1 MKTFSRSSGV
11 YASNL
16 TENGANLI
24 GHSNKTIEKIKS
36 KYKNDNLLNYAS
48 TDNECVER
56 RRGERERDTHTETE
70 AEGEEKD
77 ETDKEKVSS
86 HLSYVS
92 SKNVNGA
99 KKGSIQNGTNFIDK
113 YKNLFTKSSNSNGR
127 IRQESNTNDK
137 SSIKRILFDR
147 NNFHTTNRSH
157 LLVNNA
163 KKNNYDNFT
172 NERNRLPNKAPSY
185 DSSNRNCSD
194 AVSSKRKF
202 HALGE
207 INTNRHVDLEMYES
221 LYRFHKKHTHSR
233 QVSENIHKF
242 SGAHAKEKDNDNA
255 VLDSCED
262 IKKEED
268 KMNNYEMYKDNIHDG
283 DYMDHLKGAK
293 MKNMF
298 LRDEDNKRNNE
309 DSNEGNFNFPYSN
322 RTYKDHLSNNQDIAF
337 KNNIRYTSAAMDI
350 PNPSNSNKLDL
361 NMLYNND
368 MEKLNSNL
376 SAYND
381 SNKLSQLQEKYKNN
395 FLYEREFPSHVH
407 DVKERTGSKTKK
419 DHGEMYSNNVVLYS
433 DTGSKSEFRGNFLN
447 HAGNGAPNGAVSGV
461 ANHTMSNRTAREENF
476 PSEKK
481 SSAETESEMM
491 NRYNY
496 SSHTR
501 HKAATNDSAMSRRQ
515 KILEN
520 LMNINKNSDE
530 ERSRSNARLNSVKK
544 HYADN
549 TFYNNKNTLH
559 LDNKN
564 PHHRRSSST
573 NVNLGRHDID
583 RVSNYVTY
591 ADDTQAKVTYYH
603 ERESGT
609 ISGYE
614 KYLHLK
620 NGNNNGLLSRNVPG
634 DGGANEPGAK
644 PSYDGVQANA
654 HRSAHDTIHMNG
666 NNAEAQ
672 RNVLDANHGHGE
684 ALRSASNA
692 GTQKSSHEL
701 GGLRN
706 LDFNELRKKH
716 MNIISHNNEKG
727 GNYLHKKEAYE
738 DERNESYN
746 VCLTNE
752 KNKMQPIISNYEDL
766 FSFDKNIKKK
776 NDIKNI
782 VCVCQASKQMARL
795 QLHMEEGR
803 QMLETEKNLFK
814 KKKDNFEKKVEML
827 AEKEK
832 EIDKIHSQIKEKEV
846 TIDKKKNEIEEK
858 EKYINSIKNKY
869 DNAQKEL
876 LEKMNECINIENK
889 CKSKLYEYDEKFG
902 LFNKRIKEMEE
913 REKEIE
919 NERKNIERKEK
930 ILSNDRKEL
939 EEEKM
944 LNMKEKNEL
953 EMLKKELDS
962 LEKEK
967 KKIIECEYSN
977 LQNKEEELRRN
988 ERSNLI
994 KENELKSRIDKY
1006 NELIDELNK
1015 SKKELENERIKMMD
1029 QLENEKMKFANEK
1042 KHLEIEKENERSYMK
1057 EELNKERMLMVGD
1070 VDKMKMIMMED
1081 MERTK
1086 NSMLDNVE
1094 KENKRMR
1101 EEVENERRAMLK
1113 SMEEDKDKFQMYV
1126 EKKCKENLE
1135 NEKLTLEKKYKE
1147 EANKLQN
1154 EIANERKKILKDRD
1168 SFEQQKKIYE
1178 EEFRSKCEKYEESI
1192 QKKYEMLDEEKSK
1205 MKYLIMKEQEELEN
1219 FKKRVYL
1226 DIEEEKDKLYVQQEK
1241 LNLEK
1246 ENLQVEKEQI
1256 EIELKNYKNF
1266 KEKEENDIKIRI
1278 INLSQQQEDLNKEK
1292 ENIEK
1297 EKEEMEK
1304 RRFDLD
1310 EREQCLHNDKLQV
1323 EESRKIFDEQLEKI
1337 KKNKEELLNYDK
1349 DLKKKEINLIEK
1361 EKEQKKNEDELYKKK
1376 EKLNEFDSDLKEY
1389 SGKLQGREK
1398 KLKEKKNELQK
1409 VKDQLVNYKNSLKQ
1423 KEVQFQMI
1431 EKREKELIDEQT
1443 VIQIDRN
1450 SLEAEKKQFLLM
1462 KEKHDKDTEF
1472 IQEQLKLLHE
1482 QLKNKEKSLKE
1493 KENEINLLN
1502 KLQNCRGKSAKGAI
1516 ISLKNL
1522 ENRKLSSNLS
1532 RASNSKNRVK
1542 VKIIGKNRLDLIRRK
1557 NRKKSINF
1565 HYNNLEI
1572 NNSIQYIDSMIN
1584 ENFKNKPF
1592 LKYKNGNSLGLSEAF
1607 QPNDQVRNSDMRI
1620 NTAVKEGNQ
1629 GESNRTATYDSSA
1642 PQVDHSYSHI
1652 NDKGG
1657 VNVSTYGRKKTAE
1670 YSLPS
1675 DGGHYSENSSKNK
1688 HPGSGNLIGNA
1699 GTKSRGNFEKEPFNQ
1714 VNNFGLNGD
1723 HRVVNNNDMVGY
1735 AADDLTNHMDS
1746 HTNEYV
1752 ENYKENADANK
1763 DYFGGP
1769 GNRHYRKDS
1778 GKMEAQSYGSQ
1789 EGRSGSSAAVKG
1801 NYGYG
1806 GEHGE
1811 TVEEGRYERQH
1822 DGYTIGNNTGSPNEG
1837 IFSNGSGN
1845 RDVRDSRGIRDN
1857 RDNRN
1862 KRNNHNSYNINNLS
1876 TKIKMGNS
1884 NLTYGSNSKS
1894 TSRMNFK
1901 EHRLQE
1907 HGEDM
1912 LASLNVNNLIESD
1925 LIEVKS
1931 NYGNF
1936 TGKENSKYD
1945 GDLLLT
1951 NYEQRDMNVMMGEEQ
1966 EQQQDEKQQAG
1977 GKNYGHYAETREPKQ
1992 DVQRID
1998 TINKNISTINDDVD
2012 HINSNISNIKGNLHK
2027 INSHVHGGEDI
2038 RRGFP
2043 PKGDGGIGAQK
2054 GKGNDQVSKNKNR
2067 NGNRDG
2073 NGKNLVPLNQI
2084 DNLVN
2089 RNMQSIN
2096 HMSSLMQSGKKMK
2109 AALNKQ
2115 TEYCRMA
2122 SQAKNKDKGNTDKDI
2137 RDKFFNYN
2145 NEENDTIKKES
2156 SFNEFLEDINS
2167 DKYYG
2172 NAGKGVS
2179 EKENE
2184 DFYHNMEKSLNGRNM
2199 NDSYDYKNLGKPSG
2213 GGGYEEDYSHEY
2225 GGGTHNR
2232 SGYDTTNPSLQT
2244 APQKKTN
2251 VRMMPDNGYNSDS
2264 NVLRGNNFTSSEENC
2279 RRLHSNSIPH
2289 GNENN
2294 FKTRNNS
2301 SNVYYNNDQNVPRS
2315 YRNDVTR
2322 NMRSKKQ
2329 EFYEDNFVLNTNE
2342 QKHTFYD
2349 KSGKH
2354 LDPVGN
2360 PTVREGGIG
2369 DNKSNTAYM
2378 RRPDADGSVS
2388 ANPNAYMGKHA
2399 SKGDG
2404 RGGNKA
2410 SLVDPS
2416 SKRNVHRSASNN
2428 ANKNTNLVGIKGFMK
2443 GMQNGR
2449 EAGTAGSGGN
2459 SIIEQLDKTLLNKS
2473 IMMNKTKKK

>member
-1 MKTFSRSSGV
+1 M
-11 YASNL
+11 AQ
-16 TENGANLI
+16 NLI
-24 GHSNKTIEKIKS
+24 GNSNKAIETIKN
-36 KYKNDNLLNYAS
+36 KYRNDNLLNYAS
-48 TDNECVER
+48 RDNDLVGR
-56 RRGERERDTHTETE
+56 QRGERGRDTHAETE
-70 AEGEEKD
+70 AEAEADTERARGNEQEEIAGAEEKD
-77 ETDKEKVSS
+77 QTNKEKVSS
-86 HLSYVS
+86 HHSYVS
-92 SKNVNGA
+92 SKHVNGA
-99 KKGSIQNGTNFIDK
+99 KKGSMHNGTNFIDK
-113 YKNLFTKSSNSNGR
+113 YKNLFTKSGNSNGI
-127 IRQESNTNDK
+127 IRQESNNNDT
-137 SSIKRILFDR
+137 SEIKRILFDR
-147 NNFHTTNRSH
+147 NSSHAINRGR
-157 LLVNNA
+157 LLVDNA
-163 KKNNYDNFT
+163 KRNNYYNVKND
-172 NERNRLPNKAPSY
+172 RSKLHNKPLIYS
-185 DSSNRNCSD
+185 SSNRNYSD

-202 HALGE
+202 YALRE
-207 INTNRHVDLEMYES
+207 INTNRHVDLDMYEP
-221 LYRFHKKHTHSR
+221 LYRSNKKHTHSR
-233 QVSENIHKF
+233 QGSENIHKI
-242 SGAHAKEKDNDNA
+242 SGVDAKEKDNDNA

-262 IKKEED
+262 IKKED
-268 KMNNYEMYKDNIHDG
+268 GTMNNYDMYKDNIHDG

-293 MKNMF
+293 MNNMF
-298 LRDEDNKRNNE
+298 LRNEDNKRNNE
-309 DSNEGNFNFPYSN
+309 DNNEANFNFPYSN
-322 RTYKDHLSNNQDIAF
+322 RTYKDNLGNNQDITF
-337 KNNIRYTSAAMDI
+337 KNNITCTSAPMEI
-350 PNPSNSNKLDL
+350 PKHSNSNKVDL
-361 NMLYNND
+361 NILYNND
-368 MEKLNSNL
+368 IEKLNNNL
-376 SAYND
+376 SAYNE
-381 SNKLSQLQEKYKNN
+381 SNKLSELQEKYKNN
-395 FLYEREFPSHVH
+395 FLYERDFPNHAH
-407 DVKERTGSKTKK
+407 DMKDRTSSKTKK
-419 DHGEMYSNNVVLYS
+419 DHGEMYSNNVVLYG
-433 DTGSKSEFRGNFLN
+433 DTGSKSDLRGNFLN
-447 HAGNGAPNGAVSGV
+447 HAAGSSSPPNGALNKVT
-461 ANHTMSNRTAREENF
+461 NHTMSNRPAREENF
-476 PSEKK
+476 PGEKK
-481 SSAETESEMM
+481 SSVERESEII

-496 SSHTR
+496 NSDTR
-501 HKAATNDSAMSRRQ
+501 HKAATNESGMSSRKQ

-520 LMNINKNSDE
+520 LMNINKNIEE
-530 ERSRSNARLNSVKK
+530 ERSRSNARLNSGRMP
-544 HYADN
+544 YADN
-549 TFYNNKNTLH
+549 TFYNGKNGLH
-559 LDNKN
+559 MDYKN
-564 PHHRRSSST
+564 PHHRRSNST
-573 NVNLGRHDID
+573 NVNLGRHDVD
-583 RVSNYVTY
+583 RVSNYLNY

-603 ERESGT
+603 DRESGT

-614 KYLHLK
+614 KYMQLK
-620 NGNNNGLLSRNVPG
+620 HAKGSNGLLSRNVPV
-634 DGGANEPGAK
+634 DAGGNDPSAK
-644 PSYDGVQANA
+644 PTYDAVQLSPHGVV
-654 HRSAHDTIHMNG
+654 HMNG
-666 NNAEAQ
+666 NNADTQ
-672 RNVLDANHGHGE
+672 GSVIDGNHIHGE

-692 GTQKSSHEL
+692 PNQKGSHEL

-706 LDFNELRKKH
+706 LDLNELRKKH
-716 MNIISHNNEKG
+716 MNIISHNNDKG
-727 GNYLHKKEAYE
+727 GANYLNKKETYE
-738 DERNESYN
+738 EGRNENYN
-746 VCLTNE
+746 VCVTNE
-752 KNKMQPIISNYEDL
+752 KNKMQPLISNYEDL

-832 EIDKIHSQIKEKEV
+832 EIDKIHSQMKEKELS
-846 TIDKKKNEIEEK
+846 IDKKKNEIEEK

-869 DNAQKEL
+869 DNAQREL
-876 LEKMNECINIENK
+876 LEKMNECITIENK

-902 LFNKRIKEMEE
+902 LFNKKIKEMEE

-930 ILSNDRKEL
+930 MLCNDKKEL

-1006 NELIDELNK
+1006 NDLIDEVNK

-1029 QLENEKMKFANEK
+1029 QLENEK
-1042 KHLEIEKENERSYMK
+1042 KHLDMEKENERTYMM
-1057 EELNKERMLMVGD
+1057 EELNKERMLMVAD

-1086 NSMLDNVE
+1086 NTMLDNVE

-1101 EEVENERRAMLK
+1101 EEVENERRAMVK
-1113 SMEEDKDKFQMYV
+1113 SMEEDKDKFKVYIEQ
-1126 EKKCKENLE
+1126 KCKENLE
-1135 NEKLTLEKKYKE
+1135 HEKLALEKKYKE
-1147 EANKLQN
+1147 QANKLQN

-1178 EEFRSKCEKYEESI
+1178 EEFRSKCEKYEEGI
-1192 QKKYEMLDEEKSK
+1192 QKKYELLDEEKSK

-1219 FKKRVYL
+1219 FKKRVYV
-1226 DIEEEKDKLYVQQEK
+1226 DIEEEKEKLYVQQEK

-1292 ENIEK
+1292 ENMEK

-1310 EREQCLHNDKLQV
+1310 EREQSLHNDKLQV

-1349 DLKKKEINLIEK
+1349 DLKTKEINLIEK
-1361 EKEQKKNEDELYKKK
+1361 EKEQKKNEDELHKKK

-1398 KLKEKKNELQK
+1398 KLKEKKNELQM

-1502 KLQNCRGKSAKGAI
+1502 KLQNCRSKNAKGAI

-1532 RASNSKNRVK
+1532 RASNSKNKVK

-1565 HYNNLEI
+1565 NYNNLEI

-1592 LKYKNGNSLGLSEAF
+1592 LKYKNGNNSLGLSEPF
-1607 QPNDQVRNSDMRI
+1607 HPIDRVSNSDMRI
-1620 NTAVKEGNQ
+1620 NTAGKEGKT
-1629 GESNRTATYDSSA
+1629 GGSNRMDTYDSSA
-1642 PQVDHSYSHI
+1642 TQVDNSYNHM
-1652 NDKGG
+1652 NEKGG
-1657 VNVSTYGRKKTAE
+1657 VNMSTYGGKNTAD

-1675 DGGHYSENSSKNK
+1675 DGVHYLENNSSKSK
-1688 HPGSGNLIGNA
+1688 HTGSATMIGNA
-1699 GTKSRGNFEKEPFNQ
+1699 GTKSRSNFEKDPFHQ
-1714 VNNFGLNGD
+1714 VSNFAMND
-1723 HRVVNNNDMVGY
+1723 NHPVVNSSEMVGHV
-1735 AADDLTNHMDS
+1735 AEDL
-1746 HTNEYV
+1746 TNEYV
-1752 ENYKENADANK
+1752 ENYKENGDVDK

-1769 GNRHYRKDS
+1769 SNRHYKMDS
-1778 GKMEAQSYGSQ
+1778 GEM
-1789 EGRSGSSAAVKG
+1789 EGRNGNSVAVKG
-1801 NYGYG
+1801 NYNYGYAGEG
-1806 GEHGE
+1806 GEI
-1811 TVEEGRYERQH
+1811 VEDGRYERQH
-1822 DGYTIGNNTGSPNEG
+1822 GAYASGNKSASPPNEG
-1837 IFSNGSGN
+1837 VFIDGHAQ
-1845 RDVRDSRGIRDN
+1845 RDKRD
-1857 RDNRN
+1857 
-1862 KRNNHNSYNINNLS
+1862 NHNSYNINNLS
-1876 TKIKMGNS
+1876 TNIKMGNS
-1884 NLTYGSNSKS
+1884 NLTYASNTKN

-1907 HGEDM
+1907 HGENM

-1925 LIEVKS
+1925 LIDVKS

-1936 TGKENSKYD
+1936 SSKQNSKYD
-1945 GDLLLT
+1945 GDFLLT
-1951 NYEQRDMNVMMGEEQ
+1951 NYEQRDMNVMMGQQHQMHHHHQEEQ
-1966 EQQQDEKQQAG
+1966 QEEEQMHQG
-1977 GKNYGHYAETREPKQ
+1977 GKGYGDYSEIKQPKQ
-1992 DVQRID
+1992 NVQRID
-1998 TINKNISTINDDVD
+1998 TINKNISTINDDVE
-2012 HINSNISNIKGNLHK
+2012 HINSNINNINDNLHK

-2038 RRGFP
+2038 SRGFP
-2043 PKGDGGIGAQK
+2043 PKGDAGMGAQK
-2054 GKGNDQVSKNKNR
+2054 GKGNDQMNKNR
-2067 NGNRDG
+2067 SRNGDANG
-2073 NGKNLVPLNQI
+2073 SGKNLVPLNQI
-2084 DNLVN
+2084 DKLVN

-2096 HMSSLMQSGKKMK
+2096 HMSNLMQSGKTMK
-2109 AALNKQ
+2109 APLNKQ
-2115 TEYCRMA
+2115 KDNCRIIN
-2122 SQAKNKDKGNTDKDI
+2122 QEKNKDNKGNMDHTDI
-2137 RDKFFNYN
+2137 RDNRENFFNYN

-2167 DKYYG
+2167 DHYYG
-2172 NAGKGVS
+2172 NAGKGVA

-2184 DFYHNMEKSLNGRNM
+2184 DFYHNMERSLNSRNM
-2199 NDSYDYKNLGKPSG
+2199 NDSYDYKHVGKPSG
-2213 GGGYEEDYSHEY
+2213 GGAYEEDYNHEY
-2225 GGGTHNR
+2225 GGGAHNR
-2232 SGYDTTNPSLQT
+2232 TGYGTSNRSLQT

-2251 VRMMPDNGYNSDS
+2251 IKMVQDNGYNSDS
-2264 NVLRGNNFTSSEENC
+2264 NVLRGNNFASNEENC
-2279 RRLHSNSIPH
+2279 RRLNSNSIAQ
-2289 GNENN
+2289 GKESNL
-2294 FKTRNNS
+2294 KTRNNS
-2301 SNVYYNNDQNVPRS
+2301 SNIYYDNDQNAPPR
-2315 YRNDVTR
+2315 YRNDMTR
-2322 NMRSKKQ
+2322 KMRNKKQ
-2329 EFYEDNFVLNTNE
+2329 EFYEDNFVLKTNE
-2342 QKHTFYD
+2342 QKHPCYD

-2354 LDPVGN
+2354 LDQAGN
-2360 PTVREGGIG
+2360 PTGREGG
-2369 DNKSNTAYM
+2369 
-2378 RRPDADGSVS
+2378 
-2388 ANPNAYMGKHA
+2388 MGKHA

-2404 RGGNKA
+2404 RGGSKA
-2410 SLVDPS
+2410 CLVNPS
-2416 SKRNVHRSASNN
+2416 PNRNVHKSASNN
-2428 ANKNTNLVGIKGFMK
+2428 ANKNANPVGIKGFMK

-2449 EAGTAGSGGN
+2449 ELGTAGSGGN

-2473 IMMNKTKKK
+2473 ILMSKNKKK